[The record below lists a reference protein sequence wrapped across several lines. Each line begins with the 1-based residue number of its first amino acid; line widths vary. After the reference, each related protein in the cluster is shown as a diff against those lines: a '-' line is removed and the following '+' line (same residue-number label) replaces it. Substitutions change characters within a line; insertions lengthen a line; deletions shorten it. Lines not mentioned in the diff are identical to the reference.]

1 MSDLTD
7 PNIEA
12 IQDDEATK
20 GYRLGN
26 KVAIGYLAAILL
38 LILIFTLPDMV
49 NNSHIKPVT
58 STTKELF
65 NSLLEA
71 ANYVFVFIYS
81 LNVGAYVFKGKGG
94 SKFFEAIGGLI
105 DKAANFYKAKAA
117 AKVGLKKDDKL

>member
-26 KVAIGYLAAILL
+26 KVAIGYLAAILI